1 MTAATDSAKALS
13 APSLT
18 TLLGCR
24 GNLFAIAV
32 LVWQGDGSPAAA
44 LDADSVYALAEWAL
58 DEVAKSNEGVSLAR
72 VCERFGQRPSEYIG
86 LADPVLAYAFDVT
99 CLVASQK
106 DQEAE
111 PPSEHG
117 IRFTVPETGGE

>member
-1 MTAATDSAKALS
+1 VAAAETDSTLS

-32 LVWQGDGSPAAA
+32 LVWQGEGSPAAC

-58 DEVAKSNEGVSLAR
+58 DEVAKSNEGVALAR
-72 VCERFGQRPSEYIG
+72 VCERYGQRPSEYIG
-86 LADPVLAYAFDVT
+86 LVDPVLAYAFDVT
-99 CLVASQK
+99 CLAASLK
-106 DQEAE
+106 DE
-111 PPSEHG
+111 PSESSEGG
-117 IRFTVPETGGE
+117 IRFTVPDTGGQ